1 MGRHGYC
8 KNCAFYDL
16 IDDTHGL
23 CKRSILYNDFE
34 LVMQATDYC
43 FEFERKTK
51 NKKINYDNTSN

>member
-43 FEFERKTK
+43 FEFERK
-51 NKKINYDNTSN
+51 NKKQK